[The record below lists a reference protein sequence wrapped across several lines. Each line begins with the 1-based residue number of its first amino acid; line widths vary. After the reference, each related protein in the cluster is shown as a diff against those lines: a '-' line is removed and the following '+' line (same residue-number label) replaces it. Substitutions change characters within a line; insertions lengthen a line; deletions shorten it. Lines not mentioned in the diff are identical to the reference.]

1 MKQLSGLDASFLLLE
16 RPNSAGHVGGICM
29 LDPSELSAPLDLGT
43 LTDLVNERLPL
54 IPVLRQKLRTVPF
67 GLDQPHWLDDDSF
80 DVEYHVREISLP
92 TPGSD
97 AQLAEQISR
106 IHARPLDRSKPL
118 WEIYLVSG
126 LSDGRQAMYMKIHHA
141 AIDGV
146 SGTEL
151 MGLLLDLS
159 PEGRDLAPTEPFRAE
174 PAPGTATLIGWAARS
189 LAMRPVS
196 VLRIGAEAARTA
208 PLLGDVVSPLLNR
221 GRGHGDGDVIAT
233 RVGRP
238 PRTPFNRPITPH
250 RRYAFRSVN
259 LEQVKQVKNAN
270 GVSVNDVVM
279 AMSAGALRRWLI
291 DHDALPEAPLIAMVP
306 VSVRDE
312 ASASALGNKVSAML
326 AVLPTNL
333 DDPLERLAASHA
345 ATVAA
350 KRQHAAIPQGL
361 VDEVTEFLPPAL
373 AARAARVVFSMGLP
387 HRISPFNL
395 VISNVPGPNK
405 QVYLKGA
412 KMTAYYPVSV
422 VTDGQGLNITVQG
435 YLGRL
440 HFGLIACRELVPDV
454 DKLTGYLV
462 DELDLL
468 SS

>member
-1 MKQLSGLDASFLLLE
+1 
-16 RPNSAGHVGGICM
+16 
-29 LDPSELSAPLDLGT
+29 
-43 LTDLVNERLPL
+43 
-54 IPVLRQKLRTVPF
+54 
-67 GLDQPHWLDDDSF
+67 
-80 DVEYHVREISLP
+80 
-92 TPGSD
+92 
-97 AQLAEQISR
+97 
-106 IHARPLDRSKPL
+106 
-118 WEIYLVSG
+118 
-126 LSDGRQAMYMKIHHA
+126 
-141 AIDGV
+141 
-146 SGTEL
+146 
-151 MGLLLDLS
+151 
-159 PEGRDLAPTEPFRAE
+159 
-174 PAPGTATLIGWAARS
+174 
-189 LAMRPVS
+189 MRPVS

-221 GRGHGDGDVIAT
+221 GRGHGDGDVIAP

-333 DDPLERLAASHA
+333 DDPVERLAASHA

-422 VTDGQGLNITVQG
+422 VTDGQGLNITV
-435 YLGRL
+435 
-440 HFGLIACRELVPDV
+440 
-454 DKLTGYLV
+454 
-462 DELDLL
+462 
-468 SS
+468 